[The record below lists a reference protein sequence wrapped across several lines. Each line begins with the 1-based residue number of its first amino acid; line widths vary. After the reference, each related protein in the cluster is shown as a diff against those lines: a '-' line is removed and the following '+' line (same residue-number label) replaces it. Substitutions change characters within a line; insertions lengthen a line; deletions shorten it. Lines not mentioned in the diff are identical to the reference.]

1 MTKNLLEDSIDNLLR
16 LKVELQGKVEDSDI
30 QYLDRAIL
38 DLRALQGSEVELSLM
53 RWRTFFILAEVILL
67 IPSVAEAIDSLVR
80 VIEIAA
86 SH

>member
-16 LKVELQGKVEDSDI
+16 LKVELQGKVEDGDI

-38 DLRALQGSEVELSLM
+38 DLRAMQGSEVELSLI
-53 RWRTFFILAEVILL
+53 RWRTFLILADVLLL